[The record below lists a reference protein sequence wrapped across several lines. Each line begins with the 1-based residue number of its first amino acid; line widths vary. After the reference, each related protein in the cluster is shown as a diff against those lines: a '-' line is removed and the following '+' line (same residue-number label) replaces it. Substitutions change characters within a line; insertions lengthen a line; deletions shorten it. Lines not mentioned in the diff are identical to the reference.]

1 MTLNVKRKKRPRLAN
16 RSLDSSSSS
25 NRNRRRNPSQD
36 GQGESMSTKT
46 AEDGQDLDINI
57 IHLEPL
63 GEPNSSLG
71 LVNNNAMRIERL
83 GANLDP
89 FETLP
94 AKLHFSTLK
103 LLEYCM

>member
-1 MTLNVKRKKRPRLAN
+1 
-16 RSLDSSSSS
+16 
-25 NRNRRRNPSQD
+25 
-36 GQGESMSTKT
+36 MSTET
-46 AEDGQDLDINI
+46 ADDGQDLDINI
-57 IHLEPL
+57 IHQEPP
-63 GEPNSSLG
+63 GEPNSSLE